1 MSLYLRS
8 GDMKLEGF
16 VDSDLGAG
24 DVENRKSTKRYV
36 YTLKWTIMSWVS
48 QESCNSLHYRSRI
61 YCYYESQ

>member
-36 YTLKWTIMSWVS
+36 YTLK
-48 QESCNSLHYRSRI
+48 
-61 YCYYESQ
+61 